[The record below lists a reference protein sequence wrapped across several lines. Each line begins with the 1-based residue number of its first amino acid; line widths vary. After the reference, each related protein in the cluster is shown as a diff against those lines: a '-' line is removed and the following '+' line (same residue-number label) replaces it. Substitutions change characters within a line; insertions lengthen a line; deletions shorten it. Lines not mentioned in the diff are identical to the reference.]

1 MSSSTERGLGGALHL
16 GGKSKGRLG
25 GYIGW
30 GRVLS
35 DHLSCQS
42 GLTYINAVSGMG
54 DSGAQNTLCGC
65 NVFLLLFFAL
75 CVCVGVFVNGVR
87 VEYTC

>member
-1 MSSSTERGLGGALHL
+1 MSSSTEGGLGGAVPL

-54 DSGAQNTLCGC
+54 DSGAQNTMC

-75 CVCVGVFVNGVR
+75 CVCVGVFVNGGR